1 MEMRQI
7 PVFIFLLALLI
18 SCKDNT
24 IYTPPLEQDYNRVSS
39 EDFKNY
45 WFDGQAEI
53 TSYSLNQERYGEMR
67 EGTAVL
73 IYVSEDFLPEVQV
86 KANEYAK
93 TNINVLKLN
102 KTKNFNTGIYPY
114 SIMTSVFYPL
124 QKAKHALKVS
134 TSIQEWCGHA
144 YIQIN
149 NRDSFEIKSHSY
161 FEGQADQNF
170 NLEKTH
176 LEDDIW
182 TQIRLHPE
190 TLPQGEF
197 MMIPSLEYSRLQ
209 HKELKAYQAEG
220 ALELTDAS
228 HIYIVHYPELD
239 RKLIIYF
246 EPAFPFQINKWEE
259 QRGQYTTT
267 ANRRKLIQSDY
278 WSKNKNEDTHLR
290 DSLQLN

>member
-1 MEMRQI
+1 MRQLF
-7 PVFIFLLALLI
+7 VFPFLLILLFSSKETSVDI
-18 SCKDNT
+18 
-24 IYTPPLEQDYNRVSS
+24 PPQDIDYNMVFT

-53 TSYSLNQERYGEMR
+53 TSYNLHQERYGEMR
-67 EGTAVL
+67 DGTAVL
-73 IYVSEDFLPEVQV
+73 IFVTEDFLPDAHV
-86 KANEYAK
+86 KANKQAK
-93 TNINVLKLN
+93 TNLPILKLN
-102 KTKNFNTGIYPY
+102 KTKNFLTGIYPY

-124 QKAKHALKVS
+124 ENKDHALKVS
-134 TSIQEWCGHA
+134 TSVQEWCGHA

-149 NRDSFEIKSHSY
+149 NRDRFEITSHSY

-170 NLEKTH
+170 NLEKAP

-182 TQIRLHPE
+182 TQIRLNPE

-197 MMIPSLEYSRLQ
+197 MMIPSLEYSRLH
-209 HKELKAYQAEG
+209 HKELKAYK
-220 ALELTDAS
+220 ALGILETS
-228 HIYIVHYPELD
+228 ENKQIYRLHFPKLD

-246 EPAFPFQINKWEE
+246 ETEFPFQIIKWEE

-267 ANRRKLIQSDY
+267 ATRKVQIQSDY
-278 WSKNKNEDTHLR
+278 WSKNNNEDTYLR